1 MANKDSWEPI
11 QKGQPIP
18 RMQGIANTTSPN
30 GGATVPTLQRA
41 NPGGKSTRSDGGNDG
56 KK

>member
-1 MANKDSWEPI
+1 MANKDIWESI
-11 QKGQPIP
+11 KKGQPIP
-18 RMQGIANTTSPN
+18 RMQGLANTTSPN

-41 NPGGKSTRSDGGNDG
+41 NSGGKSPRNSGGNDG